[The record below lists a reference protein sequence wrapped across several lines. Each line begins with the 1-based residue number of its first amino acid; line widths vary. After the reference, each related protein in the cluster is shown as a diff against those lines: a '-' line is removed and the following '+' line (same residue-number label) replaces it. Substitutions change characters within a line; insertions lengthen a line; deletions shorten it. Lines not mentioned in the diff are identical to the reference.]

1 MKHKIRSDTAAS
13 FLHINTNSV
22 NKIFVLNR
30 YIFSCFSET
39 PQKLCLSVNFQLQE
53 IRLSYNILCSV
64 SLYDKEF

>member
-30 YIFSCFSET
+30 DIFPCFSET
-39 PQKLCLSVNFQLQE
+39 LRKLCLSVNFQLQE
-53 IRLSYNILCSV
+53 IRSSCDILRSV
-64 SLYDKEF
+64 SLYDKGY